1 MCNLYVLVSN
11 AIFACMHA
19 WWQKS
24 QKGMDPDRGDHAQP
38 TITSLELQNHALKM
52 STLLAARQSPLII
65 RSDQGALAV
74 EECQFNKRERQTES
88 LNELIYF
95 YLSARLLNTF
105 KPMVRIYFLSTK
117 PMATKESRLIS
128 WLPWQR
134 KHQFS
139 SGVETSKEITITSK
153 LS

>member
-1 MCNLYVLVSN
+1 
-11 AIFACMHA
+11 
-19 WWQKS
+19 
-24 QKGMDPDRGDHAQP
+24 
-38 TITSLELQNHALKM
+38 M

-105 KPMVRIYFLSTK
+105 KPKVRIYFLSTK

-128 WLPWQR
+128 
-134 KHQFS
+134 
-139 SGVETSKEITITSK
+139 
-153 LS
+153 